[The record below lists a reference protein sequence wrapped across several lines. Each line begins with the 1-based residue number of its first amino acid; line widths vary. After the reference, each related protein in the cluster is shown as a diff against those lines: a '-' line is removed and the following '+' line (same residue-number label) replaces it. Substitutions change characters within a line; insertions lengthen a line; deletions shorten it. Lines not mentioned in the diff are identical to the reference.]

1 MTAGGR
7 PSGAPPSS
15 VPPPPDGGDAAAAS
29 AAAPATVAAACP
41 PTRRALLR
49 SVVATTA
56 GAALAAGLASPLPP
70 LPARAG
76 RPEGV
81 NNPQLLPQPMTT
93 IIDLEKWLPEGEEA
107 RLRRMIASLEAR
119 TGIKVRILT
128 QRYPSTPGSAI
139 VDYWGVDDNTIVL
152 VADYFGGS
160 GNLLKWNVGAAEV
173 IQRKTPPRYWSLL
186 ASRYGNKFYVEK
198 NGEDGAIYNSV
209 ACVASC
215 LASEAGCKVP
225 PPDPKL

>member
-7 PSGAPPSS
+7 PSGAPPPS
-15 VPPPPDGGDAAAAS
+15 VPAPPAGDD
-29 AAAPATVAAACP
+29 AAPASAVAATAVAAACL

-70 LPARAG
+70 PPALAG

>member
-7 PSGAPPSS
+7 PTDASPASQ
-15 VPPPPDGGDAAAAS
+15 PPPVRVGDAAPAPVLPPTAAAAAS
-29 AAAPATVAAACP
+29 P

-56 GAALAAGLASPLPP
+56 GAALAAGLAAPYPP
-70 LPARAG
+70 PALAG

-81 NNPQLLPQPMTT
+81 NNPQLLPHPTTT

-107 RLRRMIASLEAR
+107 RLRRMIASLEAK

-225 PPDPKL
+225 PPDPKI